1 MKGSMR
7 LEVASARNGAV
18 GRLRVGIAGMLATIA
33 FGAVNA
39 QQPTALGTSSAS
51 RPFVPGERLT
61 YDVEF
66 GPLKVGTGTM
76 EVRGLETIRGRE
88 AYHTVFRISGG
99 IPLYR
104 VDDTFESWFATDD
117 LSSLRFHQDQNEG
130 QKDRERRYEIFPE
143 RRTYDETTGD
153 KGEQPSVAQPLDDG
167 SFIYFVRTV
176 PLEVG
181 RSYEF
186 QRYFKPDRNPVTIR
200 VLRRER
206 VTVPAG
212 TFDAVVIQPIIKTK
226 GVFSEEGRAE
236 LWLSDDER
244 RLILQ
249 MKSQLSFGSLN
260 LYLKTIQRP

>member
-1 MKGSMR
+1 MNER
-7 LEVASARNGAV
+7 PARRRRCA
-18 GRLRVGIAGMLATIA
+18 GIAGILAA
-33 FGAVNA
+33 FAVGTVNA
-39 QQPTALGTSSAS
+39 QQPPALGTRTG
-51 RPFVPGERLT
+51 RPFVVGERLT

-76 EVRGLETIRGRE
+76 EVRGVETVRGRE
-88 AYHTVFRISGG
+88 AYHTIFRIEGG

-104 VDDTFESWFATDD
+104 VDDTFESWFTTDD

-143 RRTYDETTGD
+143 RSVYNETTGD
-153 KGEQPSVAQPLDDG
+153 NGEQPSVAQPLDDG
-167 SFIYFVRTV
+167 SFVYFVRTV

-212 TFDAVVIQPIIKTK
+212 TFDAIVIQPIIKTK

-244 RLILQ
+244 RLMLQ
-249 MKSQLSFGSLN
+249 MKSRLTFGSIN
-260 LYLKTIQRP
+260 LYLKNVQRP

>member
-1 MKGSMR
+1 MITVTQWRKSVR
-7 LEVASARNGAV
+7 
-18 GRLRVGIAGMLATIA
+18 RVGIAVVLAA
-33 FGAVNA
+33 VASGAVGA
-39 QQPTALGTSSAS
+39 QQPAASGTPTG
-51 RPFVPGERLT
+51 RPFAAGERLT
-61 YDVEF
+61 YDVSF
-66 GPLKVGTGTM
+66 GPLKVGTATM
-76 EVRGLETIRGRE
+76 EVRGLETVRGRE
-88 AYHTVFRISGG
+88 AYHTVFRIVGS

-143 RRTYDETTGD
+143 RRVYNETTGGA
-153 KGEQPSVAQPLDDG
+153 GEQPSVAQPLDDG

-206 VTVPAG
+206 ITVPAG
-212 TFDAVVIQPIIKTK
+212 TFDAIVVQPIIKTK
-226 GVFSEEGRAE
+226 GVFSEEGHAE
-236 LWLSDDER
+236 LWLSDDGR

-249 MKSQLSFGSLN
+249 MKSQLAFGSID
-260 LYLKTIQRP
+260 LYLKSIQ

>member
-1 MKGSMR
+1 MR
-7 LEVASARNGAV
+7 FRTRLAAV
-18 GRLRVGIAGMLATIA
+18 LAAVA
-33 FGAVNA
+33 FGAVDA
-39 QQPTALGTSSAS
+39 QQPATLGTPPG
-51 RPFVPGERLT
+51 RPFASGERLT

-66 GPLKVGTGTM
+66 GPLKVGTATM
-76 EVRGLETIRGRE
+76 EVRGVENVRGRE
-88 AYHTVFRISGG
+88 AYHTVFRIKGG
-99 IPLYR
+99 IPLYS

-143 RRTYDETTGD
+143 RRVYHETTGD
-153 KGEQPSVAQPLDDG
+153 AGEQPSVAQPLDDG

-206 VTVPAG
+206 ITVPAG
-212 TFDAVVIQPIIKTK
+212 TFDAIVIQPIIKTK

-249 MKSQLSFGSLN
+249 MKSKLAFGSID
-260 LYLKTIQRP
+260 LYLKAIQ